1 MAKVMDAATANS
13 LAIEALSERA
23 AIVMEANYKQEE
35 ENLTESLLMEI
46 YDNIE
51 NAAKEGKFRTSHI
64 IYDEVSFI
72 DDYRVK
78 LSLGLIVANII
89 NILRRKG
96 FHVDYHIQYSRE
108 IGCDHDYHLTIDW

>member
-1 MAKVMDAATANS
+1 MAKVMDAATAKS
-13 LAIEALSERA
+13 IMLEAISNHNAQPLK
-23 AIVMEANYKQEE
+23 ANYKQEE

-51 NAAKEGKFRTSHI
+51 TAAKEGRFQTSHT

-72 DDYRVK
+72 DDYRTK

-89 NILRRKG
+89 NILRSKG

-108 IGCDHDYHLTIDW
+108 IGCEHDYYLTIDW

>member
-1 MAKVMDAATANS
+1 MAKLMDAAIANS
-13 LAIEALSERA
+13 LTLEAISNRTARQL
-23 AIVMEANYKQEE
+23 EANYKQEE

-51 NAAKEGKFRTSHI
+51 IAAKEGKFRTSHV

-89 NILRRKG
+89 NILRSKG

-108 IGCDHDYHLTIDW
+108 IGCEHDYYLTIDW

>member
-13 LAIEALSERA
+13 LAIEALSEL
-23 AIVMEANYKQEE
+23 MEANYKQEE

-51 NAAKEGKFRTSHI
+51 IAAKEGKFRTSHI

-78 LSLGLIVANII
+78 LSLGLIVANIL
-89 NILRRKG
+89 NILRSKG
-96 FHVDYHIQYSRE
+96 FHVDYHIQYSQE
-108 IGCDHDYHLTIDW
+108 IGCEFDYYLKIDW